1 MQLTSRFRDALIF
14 AMQLHADQD
23 RKLTERERLSCSER
37 KRPYVG
43 HLLAVSSMVIDCGRP
58 EDEVIAAL
66 LHDAVEDR
74 GGRAM
79 AEKIAS
85 LFGPSVRDLVLECS
99 DAEET
104 PKPPWLERKQKYLAH
119 LEKAS
124 TGALYVSLA
133 DKIHNGRS
141 LLLDIERYGEE
152 VWNRFHATK
161 EQTLWYYDEFSKVI
175 RRRLPDEVLVQ
186 ELTQIVQELHKI

>member
-1 MQLTSRFRDALIF
+1 
-14 AMQLHADQD
+14 MQLHADQE
-23 RKLTERERLSCSER
+23 RKLSKNEMLYCSER
-37 KRPYVG
+37 RRPYVG
-43 HLLAVSSMVIDCGRP
+43 HLLAVASMLIECGRP
-58 EDEVIAAL
+58 EEEVIAAL
-66 LHDAVEDR
+66 LHDAVEDQ

-85 LFGPSVRDLVLECS
+85 LFGQDVRDLVLECS
-99 DAEET
+99 DADDT

-119 LEKAS
+119 LEEAS

-141 LLLDIERYGEE
+141 LLHDIERYGEE
-152 VWNRFHATK
+152 VWSRFHATK

-175 RRRLPDEVLVQ
+175 RRRLPDEVLVR
-186 ELTQIVQELHKI
+186 EVTQIVKELHRISSLK